1 MYKYIYIYIMYHY
14 VCIYIYIYTSLI
26 FVYMFGPSHLLDIA
40 SESNPAKRVERNIES
55 GWTS

>member
-1 MYKYIYIYIMYHY
+1 MY
-14 VCIYIYIYTSLI
+14 VYIYIYTSLI

-55 GWTS
+55 G

>member
-1 MYKYIYIYIMYHY
+1 MYKYIYIYY
-14 VCIYIYIYTSLI
+14 VSLCMYIYIYTSLI

-55 GWTS
+55 G